1 MATVEPGVARH
12 YDIAGLEQR
21 ILDTLADTGVDIA
34 HLRAGDLEAVDE
46 FHIGGIAA
54 TRELL
59 GQMGLRPGARL
70 LDIGSGVGG
79 PARFAANDAG
89 ADVTGIDLTQS
100 YVDIAT
106 SLSKRTG
113 MGDKTH
119 FVQGSALDMPFA
131 DASFDAAMILHV
143 GMNLPDKKKLM
154 SEAARVLE
162 PGGVFAVYDVMRLKA
177 GALTYPLPWASAES
191 MSFVATPNDY
201 RSAATAAG
209 FSVVAERQRGAFAVE
224 FFAAIRARMAAA
236 QAEGKKPPPG
246 VGLVM
251 GEDARTKIAN
261 LTAALEGGIL
271 APVELLLRLG

>member
-1 MATVEPGVARH
+1 MAMVEPGIARH
-12 YDIAGLEQR
+12 YDISGLEQR
-21 ILDTLADTGVDIA
+21 IIAALADMGVDVA

-54 TRELL
+54 TRELID
-59 GQMGLRPGARL
+59 QMGLKPGDRL

-79 PARFAANDAG
+79 PARFAANNAG

-113 MGDKTH
+113 MADRTR

-131 DASFDAAMILHV
+131 NASFDAAVILHV
-143 GMNLPDKKKLM
+143 GMNLPDKPRLM
-154 SEAARVLE
+154 SEAARVLK

-177 GALTYPLPWASAES
+177 GALTFPVPWASDET
-191 MSFVATPNDY
+191 MSFVATPDDY
-201 RSAATAAG
+201 RSAAATAG
-209 FSVVAERQRGAFAVE
+209 FSVIAERPRGAFAIE
-224 FFAAIRARMAAA
+224 FFAMMRARMAAA

-246 VGLVM
+246 VGLIM
-251 GEDARTKIAN
+251 GENARTKIAN

-271 APVELLLRLG
+271 APVELILRLG

>member
-1 MATVEPGVARH
+1 MATVEPGIARH

-21 ILDTLADTGVDIA
+21 ILAALADTGVDVA

-54 TRELL
+54 TRELI
-59 GQMGLRPGARL
+59 GQMGLKPGAML

-79 PARFAANDAG
+79 PARFAANEAG

-106 SLSKRTG
+106 SLSKRTE
-113 MGDKTH
+113 MADRTH

-131 DASFDAAMILHV
+131 DADFDAAMILHV

-154 SEAARVLE
+154 GEAARVLK
-162 PGGVFAVYDVMRLKA
+162 PGGVFAVYDVMRLKD
-177 GALTYPLPWASAES
+177 GALTYPLPWASDES
-191 MSFVATPNDY
+191 MSFVATPDDY
-201 RSAATAAG
+201 RSAATASG
-209 FSVVAERQRGAFAVE
+209 FSVVAERRRGAFAVE

-236 QAEGKKPPPG
+236 QAEGKTPPPG

>member
-1 MATVEPGVARH
+1 MATVEPGIARH

-21 ILDTLADTGVDIA
+21 ILAALADTGVDVA

-54 TRELL
+54 TRELI
-59 GQMGLRPGARL
+59 GQMGLKPGAML

-79 PARFAANDAG
+79 PARFAANEAG

-106 SLSKRTG
+106 SLSKRTE
-113 MGDKTH
+113 MADRTH

-131 DASFDAAMILHV
+131 DAGFDAAMILHV

-154 SEAARVLE
+154 GEAARVLK
-162 PGGVFAVYDVMRLKA
+162 PGGVFAVYDVMRLKD
-177 GALTYPLPWASAES
+177 GALTYPLPWASDES
-191 MSFVATPNDY
+191 MSFVATPDDY
-201 RSAATAAG
+201 RSAATASG
-209 FSVVAERQRGAFAVE
+209 FSVVAERRRGAFAVE
-224 FFAAIRARMAAA
+224 FFAATRARMAAA

-251 GEDARTKIAN
+251 GEDAHTKIAN
-261 LTAALEGGIL
+261 VTAALEGGIL

>member
-1 MATVEPGVARH
+1 MATAEPGIARH

-21 ILDTLADTGVDIA
+21 ILAALADTGVDVA

-54 TRELL
+54 TRELI
-59 GQMGLRPGARL
+59 GQMGLKPGAML

-79 PARFAANDAG
+79 PARFAANEAG

-106 SLSKRTG
+106 SLSKRTE
-113 MGDKTH
+113 MADRTH

-131 DASFDAAMILHV
+131 DAGFDAAMILHV

-154 SEAARVLE
+154 GEAARVLK
-162 PGGVFAVYDVMRLKA
+162 PGGVFAVYDVMRLKD
-177 GALTYPLPWASAES
+177 GALTYPLPWASDES
-191 MSFVATPNDY
+191 MSFVATPDDY
-201 RSAATAAG
+201 RSAATASG
-209 FSVVAERQRGAFAVE
+209 FSVVAERRRGAFAVE
-224 FFAAIRARMAAA
+224 FFAATRARMAAA

-251 GEDARTKIAN
+251 GEDAHTKIAN
-261 LTAALEGGIL
+261 VTAALEGGIL

>member
-1 MATVEPGVARH
+1 MATVEPGIARH

-21 ILDTLADTGVDIA
+21 ILAALADTGVDVA

-54 TRELL
+54 TRELI
-59 GQMGLRPGARL
+59 GQMGLKPGAML

-79 PARFAANDAG
+79 PARFAANEAG

-113 MGDKTH
+113 MADRTH

-131 DASFDAAMILHV
+131 DAGFDAAMILHV

-154 SEAARVLE
+154 SEAARVLK
-162 PGGVFAVYDVMRLKA
+162 PGGVFAVYDVMRLKD
-177 GALTYPLPWASAES
+177 GALTYPLPWASDES
-191 MSFVATPNDY
+191 MSFVATPDDY
-201 RSAATAAG
+201 RSAATASG
-209 FSVVAERQRGAFAVE
+209 FSVVAERRRGAFAVE
-224 FFAAIRARMAAA
+224 FFAATRARMAAA

-251 GEDARTKIAN
+251 GEDAHTKIAN
-261 LTAALEGGIL
+261 VTAALEGGIL

>member
-21 ILDTLADTGVDIA
+21 ILDALADTGVDTA

-46 FHIGGIAA
+46 FHIGGITA

-106 SLSKRTG
+106 SLSTRTG

-177 GALTYPLPWASAES
+177 GALTYPLPWASDES
-191 MSFVATPNDY
+191 MSFVATSEDY

-209 FSVVAERQRGAFAVE
+209 FSVIAERQRGAFAVE

>member
-21 ILDTLADTGVDIA
+21 ILAALADTGVDVA

-54 TRELL
+54 TRELI
-59 GQMGLRPGARL
+59 GQMGLKPGAML

-79 PARFAANDAG
+79 PARFAANEAG

-106 SLSKRTG
+106 SLSKRTE
-113 MGDKTH
+113 MADRTH

-131 DASFDAAMILHV
+131 DAGFDAAMILHV

-154 SEAARVLE
+154 GEAARVLK
-162 PGGVFAVYDVMRLKA
+162 PGGVFAVYDVMRLKD
-177 GALTYPLPWASAES
+177 GALTYPLPWASDES
-191 MSFVATPNDY
+191 MSFVATPDDY
-201 RSAATAAG
+201 RSAATASG
-209 FSVVAERQRGAFAVE
+209 FSVVAERRRGAFAVE
-224 FFAAIRARMAAA
+224 FFAATRARMAAA

-251 GEDARTKIAN
+251 GEDAHTKIAN
-261 LTAALEGGIL
+261 VTAALEGGIL

>member
-1 MATVEPGVARH
+1 MATVEPGIARH

-21 ILDTLADTGVDIA
+21 ILAALADTGVDVA

-54 TRELL
+54 TRELI
-59 GQMGLRPGARL
+59 GQMGLKPGAML

-79 PARFAANDAG
+79 PARFAANEAG

-106 SLSKRTG
+106 SLSKRTE
-113 MGDKTH
+113 MADRTH

-131 DASFDAAMILHV
+131 DADFDAAMILHV

-154 SEAARVLE
+154 GEAARVLK
-162 PGGVFAVYDVMRLKA
+162 PGGVFAVYDVMRLKD
-177 GALTYPLPWASAES
+177 GALTYPLPWASDES
-191 MSFVATPNDY
+191 MSFVATPDDY
-201 RSAATAAG
+201 RSAATASG
-209 FSVVAERQRGAFAVE
+209 FSVVAERRRGAFAVE
-224 FFAAIRARMAAA
+224 FFAATRARMAAA

-251 GEDARTKIAN
+251 GEDAHTKIAN
-261 LTAALEGGIL
+261 VTAALEGGIL

>member
-1 MATVEPGVARH
+1 MATVEPGIARH

-21 ILDTLADTGVDIA
+21 ILAALADTGVDVA

-54 TRELL
+54 TRELI
-59 GQMGLRPGARL
+59 GQMGLKPGAML

-79 PARFAANDAG
+79 PARFAANEAG

-106 SLSKRTG
+106 SLSKRTE
-113 MGDKTH
+113 MADRTH

-131 DASFDAAMILHV
+131 DAGFDAAMILHV

-154 SEAARVLE
+154 GEAARVLK
-162 PGGVFAVYDVMRLKA
+162 PGGVFAVYDVMRLKD
-177 GALTYPLPWASAES
+177 GALTYPLPWASDES
-191 MSFVATPNDY
+191 MSFVATPDDY

-209 FSVVAERQRGAFAVE
+209 FSVVAERRRGAFAVE
-224 FFAAIRARMAAA
+224 FFAATRARMAAA

-251 GEDARTKIAN
+251 GEDDHTKIAN
-261 LTAALEGGIL
+261 VTAALARGIL

>member
-1 MATVEPGVARH
+1 MATAEPGIARH

-21 ILDTLADTGVDIA
+21 ILAALADTGVDIA

-54 TRELL
+54 TKELL
-59 GQMGLRPGARL
+59 GQMGLKPGARL

-79 PARFAANDAG
+79 PARFAANEAG

-113 MGDKTH
+113 MADKTH

-154 SEAARVLE
+154 SEAARVLR
-162 PGGVFAVYDVMRLKA
+162 PGGVFAVYDVMRLKD
-177 GALTYPLPWASAES
+177 GALTYPLPWASNET
-191 MSFVATPNDY
+191 MSFVATPDDY
-201 RSAATAAG
+201 RSAATAAV
-209 FSVVAERQRGAFAVE
+209 FSVITERQRGAFAVE

-271 APVELLLRLG
+271 APVELILRLG

>member
-12 YDIAGLEQR
+12 YDISGLEQR
-21 ILDTLADTGVDIA
+21 ILDALADTGVDIA

-59 GQMGLRPGARL
+59 GQMGLKPGARL

-113 MGDKTH
+113 MAEKTR

-131 DASFDAAMILHV
+131 NASFDAAMILHV

-154 SEAARVLE
+154 SEAARVLR

-177 GALTYPLPWASAES
+177 GALTYPLPWASDET
-191 MSFVATPNDY
+191 MSFVATPDDY
-201 RSAATAAG
+201 RSAATASG
-209 FSVVAERQRGAFAVE
+209 FSVITERQRGAFAVE

-236 QAEGKKPPPG
+236 QAEGKTPPPG

-261 LTAALEGGIL
+261 ITAALEGGIL

>member
-12 YDIAGLEQR
+12 YDISGLEQR
-21 ILDTLADTGVDIA
+21 ILAALADTGVDVA

-54 TRELL
+54 TRELI
-59 GQMGLRPGARL
+59 GQMGLKPGARL

-79 PARFAANDAG
+79 PARFAANEAG

-113 MGDKTH
+113 MADRTH
-119 FVQGSALDMPFA
+119 FVQGSALDMPFQN
-131 DASFDAAMILHV
+131 ASFDAAMILHV

-154 SEAARVLE
+154 GEAARVLK
-162 PGGVFAVYDVMRLKA
+162 PGGVFAVYDVMRLKD
-177 GALTYPLPWASAES
+177 GALTYPLPWASDES
-191 MSFVATPNDY
+191 MSFVATPDDY
-201 RSAATAAG
+201 RSAATASG
-209 FSVVAERQRGAFAVE
+209 FSVVAERRRGAFAVE
-224 FFAAIRARMAAA
+224 FFAATRARMAAA

-251 GEDARTKIAN
+251 GEDAHTKIAN
-261 LTAALEGGIL
+261 VTAALEGGIL